1 MLRPIPRDDLKSV
14 LVRVASGLNVTKL
27 LEALNMTT
35 EFEHD
40 MERKLGM
47 KVNARLRRL
56 RAFQIVNA

>member
-1 MLRPIPRDDLKSV
+1 MLRHLIRDDLKSV

-47 KVNARLRRL
+47 KVGPRLPTVL
-56 RAFQIVNA
+56 SI

>member
-1 MLRPIPRDDLKSV
+1 M

-47 KVNARLRRL
+47 KVSPRLL
-56 RAFQIVNA
+56 TSLFI